1 MSSIGVKLPLR
12 RSSLNGFAMNRT
24 LLNTAKQNLK
34 MLILTSPGERVMVPN
49 YGVGL
54 KNYLFSNFTPDVIAT
69 IQNKIREQVRIYMPA
84 VKINNIIV
92 NSTDADINTLSLSII
107 YSIPGLTPNDLLT
120 VTI

>member
-1 MSSIGVKLPLR
+1 MSSICVKLPLR

-92 NSTDADINTLSLSII
+92 NSADADINTLSLSII

>member
-1 MSSIGVKLPLR
+1 MAGLAPKLPIS
-12 RSSLNGFAMNRT
+12 RSEIYGYSLLGSLEEIA
-24 LLNTAKQNLK
+24 AQNLK

-92 NSTDADINTLSLSII
+92 NSADADINTLSLSII
-107 YSIPGLTPNDLLT
+107 CSIPGLTPNDLLT

>member
-92 NSTDADINTLSLSII
+92 NSADADINTLSLSII